1 MRRSVKIVG
10 ALLLALL
17 LVLQFFQPNHNNTP
31 VDPEQDLLMLTSP
44 PEEIAGLIKNACYDC
59 HSGQTVYPWYSK
71 ISPVSW
77 YLQKHISIGKK
88 EVNYNNFGSLDKV
101 EKIGALSKACDVVDA
116 GTMPLQSYGLIH
128 KNARLTSEQKSAFC
142 SWTEEEALK
151 MMRD

>member
-1 MRRSVKIVG
+1 MRRSVKIAG
-10 ALLLALL
+10 ALLVALL
-17 LVLQFFQPNHNNTP
+17 LLQFFQPDKNNNP
-31 VDPEQDLLMLTSP
+31 VDPELDMLILTSP
-44 PEEIAGLIKNACYDC
+44 SEEIASMLKNACYDC

-77 YLQKHISIGKK
+77 YLQKHIHDGK
-88 EVNYNNFGSLDKV
+88 EEMNYSDFGSLDKV

-128 KNARLTSEQKSAFC
+128 KDARFTQEQKEAFC